1 MIISRTPLRISFVG
15 GGSDLPSYY
24 QRSKGAVLS
33 TSINKYIYI
42 SLHPYFNVSKSLLKY
57 SKTEEIDDLEDI
69 SNPLIRLS
77 ALYSGIGKGFEF
89 TSSAD
94 VPSGTGLGSSS
105 SFTVGALNVFHTY
118 QSKLINERQLAEMAC
133 KIEINDLKSPIGKQ
147 DQYAASFGGLNIF
160 EFGKNGEVTKIPVQ
174 ISEDNIKHLE
184 RNLLC
189 FYIGGSR
196 SANEIL
202 KEQSERMSQE
212 TYFSIQSKMVSLV
225 YDMKDIL
232 ETSNLDDFGLILD
245 KNWKLKKQ
253 LSSGISSSYI
263 DDLYKIGLSAGAS
276 GGKLLGAGGTGFMLF
291 YCVPSKQEN
300 LISNLSKLKQLNFKF
315 DTEGSVIIYR
325 D

>member
-1 MIISRTPLRISFVG
+1 
-15 GGSDLPSYY
+15 PSYY

-291 YCVPSKQEN
+291 YC
-300 LISNLSKLKQLNFKF
+300 
-315 DTEGSVIIYR
+315 
-325 D
+325 